1 MRPESEL
8 FKDKAEITLEGRQV
22 FYLFFGGAVIASLVF
37 VLGVMVGKR
46 VEARAHVG
54 DTAGTT
60 AASDPLAALDELGAE
75 PGAAGLTYAEE
86 LTRPLPAVAPAP
98 PVPAPE
104 PRAEPE
110 GKAEDKSE
118 PKADAKREPEPKA
131 EADSKSAGD
140 GDAEVEKP
148 ESKPDSKPEAD
159 KRKYTLQLSSFRDR
173 AEAEQF
179 MAQVSSAGYRPYITE
194 AAVDGKGTWYRV
206 RLGTYASYDEALEA
220 KSKFETAQKMIAYVT
235 RAR

>member
-8 FKDKAEITLEGRQV
+8 FKDKVEITLEGRQV

-75 PGAAGLTYAEE
+75 PGGAGLTYAEE
-86 LTRPLPAVAPAP
+86 LTRPLPAVAPPP
-98 PVPAPE
+98 PVPVAE
-104 PRAEPE
+104 PRTEPE
-110 GKAEDKSE
+110 AKAEARAE
-118 PKADAKREPEPKA
+118 PKADAKRAPEPKA
-131 EADSKSAGD
+131 DADAKSAGD
-140 GDAEVEKP
+140 GDTEAEA
-148 ESKPDSKPEAD
+148 KPEAD

-206 RLGTYASYDEALEA
+206 RLGSYASYDEALEA
-220 KSKFETAQKMIAYVT
+220 KGKFETAQKMIAYVT